1 MILELWGT
9 RGSIPTPGEST
20 KKYGGN
26 TSCIALRMQDK
37 YWIID
42 AGSGLRSLGIEAKKE
57 FGNKRTHINMLIS
70 HTHWDH
76 IQGFPFFLPF
86 YIPNFS
92 FTIHGG
98 IGLDGDLE
106 HLLMN
111 QMDSNYFP
119 VNLGELAAKF
129 EFVNLMG
136 EPTTIDGVKVST
148 HYLNHPG
155 MALGFR
161 IEYQNKVFVYAT
173 DNEPYVE
180 MFKLKNAI
188 HNAEDLA
195 FSQSLENKYL
205 EFVEGADLLLADA
218 QYTREEYPNFI
229 GFGHSFMEYAI
240 ENAHKAKVKKLL
252 LFHHDPMHTDEF
264 IDEAFVRM
272 QRLADKKYPEVD
284 LLIAKEGDKIEF

>member
-20 KKYGGN
+20 RKYGGN
-26 TSCIALRMQDK
+26 TACVALRMGDK

-42 AGSGLRSLGIEAKKE
+42 CGSGLRSCGIAAKKE
-57 FGNKRTHINMLIS
+57 FGNKRTHINMLVS

-129 EFVNLMG
+129 DFVNLMG
-136 EPTTIDGVKVST
+136 EPTVIDEVKVST

-155 MALGFR
+155 MSLAFR

-173 DNEPYVE
+173 DNEPYIE

-188 HNAEDLA
+188 KTPEDLT

-205 EFVEGADLLLADA
+205 DFIHGADLLLADA
-218 QYTREEYPNFI
+218 QYTRAEYANFI

-240 ENAHKAKVKKLL
+240 ENAFHANVKKLL
-252 LFHHDPMHTDEF
+252 LFHHDPMHDDDF
-264 IDEAFVRM
+264 IDEYFAKM
-272 QRLADKKYPEVD
+272 QTLAAANYPRLE
-284 LLIAKEGDKIEF
+284 LLIAKDGDKIEF